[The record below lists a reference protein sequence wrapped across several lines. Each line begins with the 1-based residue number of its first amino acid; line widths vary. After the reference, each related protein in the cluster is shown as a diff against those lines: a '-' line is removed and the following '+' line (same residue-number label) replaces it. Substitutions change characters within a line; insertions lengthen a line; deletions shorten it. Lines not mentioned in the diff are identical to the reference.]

1 MWLGSNPGKRELA
14 LIKSRGGQSNLYRL
28 KYASCWEENGMDVRS
43 KIFVCDKLEFESFY
57 FLIFFFFDW
66 KERKLRE
73 AKKTLMDEMLCTY
86 GMENCAILS
95 QKAASEEC
103 IMAAA
108 SQVPG
113 PLAALYHCTMCV
125 TLVLHSSRWAGWSHS
140 GREKFLELLEP
151 LLRPKMVPSFSPFHP
166 HTGAQRTKQLS
177 SQLPPNLILLAHPPL
192 RSSCFSADV

>member
-1 MWLGSNPGKRELA
+1 MEWMSEA
-14 LIKSRGGQSNLYRL
+14 
-28 KYASCWEENGMDVRS
+28 KYLCAISWSLRVF
-43 KIFVCDKLEFESFY
+43 IFWF
-57 FLIFFFFDW
+57 FFFFDW

-125 TLVLHSSRWAGWSHS
+125 TLVLHSSRRAGRSHS

-151 LLRPKMVPSFSPFHP
+151 LLRPKMVPSFSPFI
-166 HTGAQRTKQLS
+166 HTQEHKELNS
-177 SQLPPNLILLAHPPL
+177 SHLNFLPTSFFWLILLWEAAVFQLMSKLTHSEWNNGISL
-192 RSSCFSADV
+192 